1 MCVSQGSTSTLSPDS
16 SQDAQVPGFSLAQ
29 LWELPSAHGGTRRS
43 LANARVSPGFWPQ
56 VLAYLTLPLFLAPS
70 PSYLVF
76 RVVAKSLHL
85 DSHENHLPLVQGQAP
100 RGQGRV
106 PCRHLCSPR
115 PATPQPL
122 GKYLFNKSTHKGLLS
137 KVHLNLSSSI
147 CWIRTNKWK
156 TNNSIY

>member
-1 MCVSQGSTSTLSPDS
+1 MPK
-16 SQDAQVPGFSLAQ
+16 SQDSAWPNSGSSPAPTAVPGGHS
-29 LWELPSAHGGTRRS
+29 PTRG
-43 LANARVSPGFWPQ
+43 SPQAFWPQ
-56 VLAYLTLPLFLAPS
+56 VPAYLTLPLFLAPS

-122 GKYLFNKSTHKGLLS
+122 GKCLFNKSTHKGLLS